1 MPAIEMRD
9 VYFRYENEEE
19 YALNNISFTMDYGSC
34 WCLSGPNGSGKTTLF
49 RIIAGLEYPE
59 EGQYLLDGTEIT
71 RKRLQ
76 ERKFA
81 AAMHRKIGYVFQDSE
96 MQLFC
101 SSVEEEIAF
110 GIEHDALSDD
120 EVRTRVDQYL
130 TMFNLQHVRHRAPFN
145 LSGGEKKRT
154 ALAAILILDPKILI
168 LDEPFNNLD
177 EDMQAW
183 LLQFLQQ
190 QKNQDRLI
198 LLADHHHSSSH
209 ALADHFLYLDKTHTV
224 SAAPFENSR

>member
-1 MPAIEMRD
+1 MPAIEMQD
-9 VYFRYENEEE
+9 VVFRYDNEKD
-19 YALNNISFTMDYGSC
+19 YALNKVSFSMDYGSC

-49 RIIAGLEYPE
+49 RIIAGLEFPE
-59 EGQYLLDGTEIT
+59 SGHYLLDNMEIT

-76 ERKFA
+76 DQKFA
-81 AAMHRKIGYVFQDSE
+81 AKMHRKVGYVFQDSE

-110 GIEHDALSDD
+110 GIEQGALSDN
-120 EVRTRVDQYL
+120 EVRNRVDQYL

-154 ALAAILILDPKILI
+154 ALASILILNPKILI

-190 QKNQDRLI
+190 QKSPDRLI
-198 LLADHHHSSSH
+198 LLADHHHNSSRT
-209 ALADHFLYLDKTHTV
+209 LADHFLYLNKTHTTI
-224 SAAPFENSR
+224 SAPNL